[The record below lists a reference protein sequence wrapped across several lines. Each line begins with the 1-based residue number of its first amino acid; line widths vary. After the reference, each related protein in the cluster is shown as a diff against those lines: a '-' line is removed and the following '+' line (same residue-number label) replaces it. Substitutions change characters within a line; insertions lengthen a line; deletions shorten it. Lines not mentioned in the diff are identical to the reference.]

1 MRIACLAA
9 LTFGLI
15 SPVAPQPA
23 HAQTL
28 RVMTFNVRYPNPDD
42 GANIWANRRNVFV
55 QTVRKADPD
64 LIGTQELFQSQ
75 GDDVVRALPRYRWF
89 GRDRF
94 GGHANEHMGIFY
106 RTDRLR
112 LVRHGDFWLSE
123 TPDTI
128 GSLGWGATLPRM
140 VNWGVFE
147 TRGKARLRF
156 LMVDTHFAN
165 RDDEDEQA
173 RRHSADLIAKRLP
186 TLAGTLPIVFTADM
200 NATPDSEAHKRLSA
214 VLTDA
219 WQTAPSRAGPVGTF
233 HDFTGK
239 PQAMIDYIMVRG
251 FKPTTVE
258 VLTTHQGDRYPSDH
272 FPIVAD
278 LVRDRARR

>member
-1 MRIACLAA
+1 MRMAWLTA

-15 SPVAPQPA
+15 SLLAPPPA
-23 HAQTL
+23 QGQTL

-112 LVRHGDFWLSE
+112 LIRHGDFWLSE

-147 TRGKARLRF
+147 TRSKVRLRF

-186 TLAGTLPIVFTADM
+186 TLAGNLPIVLTADM
-200 NATPDSEAHKRLSA
+200 NATPDSEPHKRLSA
-214 VLTDA
+214 VLADV
-219 WQTAPSRAGPVGTF
+219 WQIAPSRAGPGGTF

-251 FKPTTVE
+251 FKPIVAE

-272 FPIVAD
+272 FPIIAD
-278 LVRDRARR
+278 LVRDRAVR